1 VAEEDLQRVAQA
13 TGAAVQT
20 TVNELDPRVLGTC
33 RHFEEVQVRR
43 ATLSLCCIKC
53 RAGAHAGEHG
63 SCVSHSTVQTVL
75 IYAISSPICWMLH
88 TEEVSRLLGIRYVA
102 ARRFEY

>member
-20 TVNELDPRVLGTC
+20 TVNGLDPRVLGSC

-43 ATLSLCCIKC
+43 ACARGASF
-53 RAGAHAGEHG
+53 AGWVMRPGGCE
-63 SCVSHSTVQTVL
+63 
-75 IYAISSPICWMLH
+75 IYRSQEPC
-88 TEEVSRLLGIRYVA
+88 
-102 ARRFEY
+102 

>member
-1 VAEEDLQRVAQA
+1 MQVAEEDLQRVAQA

-43 ATLSLCCIKC
+43 RCAGLVLHAPFDRLAPDLNEVVHRMQLCLCSVGQ
-53 RAGAHAGEHG
+53 A
-63 SCVSHSTVQTVL
+63 L
-75 IYAISSPICWMLH
+75 YPL
-88 TEEVSRLLGIRYVA
+88 
-102 ARRFEY
+102 